1 MQVAKGEPSL
11 NITQELLDNLNS
23 SQDLTSGGLLQLA
36 HIIPDILNLHQV
48 LTIFTGKIAMLY
60 DIMRF

>member
-11 NITQELLDNLNS
+11 NITQELLDKLNS
-23 SQDLTSGGLLQLA
+23 SQDLTSGGLLQLT

-48 LTIFTGKIAMLY
+48 NFLLILLEKLSCYMI
-60 DIMRF
+60 

>member
-11 NITQELLDNLNS
+11 NITQELLDKLNS

-36 HIIPDILNLHQV
+36 HIIPAILNLHQV
-48 LTIFTGKIAMLY
+48 LSNSFVKC
-60 DIMRF
+60 FFSSNF